1 MGFWGDLIKAVRSS
15 VFKNELKNGGFQV
28 NSAEKLVNS
37 RTIRTN
43 LSSTSA
49 ASFNGT
55 SNVTPGVTGVL
66 PVNNGGTGANNKN
79 DARANLGINR
89 WVKDVSLQPVPG
101 TPSDYEA
108 TISLEGQPSNTV
120 VLADFY
126 GVSPTAETYRDFT
139 ISKNAVRRPQG
150 DYYDYYFKF
159 QSTTSMTVRVWFMTI
174 TT

>member
-66 PVNNGGTGANNKN
+66 PVANGGTGANNKN
-79 DARANLGINR
+79 DARVNLGINR
-89 WVKDVSLQPVPG
+89 WVQNLVLDPVPG
-101 TPSDYEA
+101 TSSDYA
-108 TISLEGQPSNTV
+108 KTITLENQSPNT
-120 VLADFY
+120 LIFADFY
-126 GVSPTAETYRDFT
+126 GISAEGTFKDFE
-139 ISKNAVRRPQG
+139 ISKNAVARPTG
-150 DYYDYYFKF
+150 NYDYQFRFKAN
-159 QSTTSMTVRVWFMTI
+159 TALTVRIWFMTI
-174 TT
+174 LT